1 MDRRYID
8 IEDSDTLVLR
18 TDRAPTP
25 RTEEVLVAVDFAGVN
40 RADILQRMGLYPVPE
55 DASPIMGLEV
65 SGTVVDVGDGVS
77 RFKTG
82 DKVCALVHGGGYA
95 TQAIAKATC
104 TMRIPEGVDDLTA
117 ACLPEAFLTVWYN
130 VIVRASLKAG
140 ETLLVHGGVSG
151 IGNIAVQL
159 AKAMNCRVI
168 ATAGTPAKCETLKNL
183 GADVCLNYSE
193 STLTEQCQ
201 TQGVMGEVNVVLD
214 MVGGDFEQFN
224 LECLAVDGRIACIG
238 LMRGGQSTIDL
249 TQLLMKRATLTGSTL
264 RRLTPSEKARCFEE
278 VNTHMM
284 PLVATG
290 AMSPLI
296 DRSFDLVQALEAQ
309 TYMASGSHAGKLLL
323 KCG

>member
-1 MDRRYID
+1 M
-8 IEDSDTLVLR
+8 
-18 TDRAPTP
+18 
-25 RTEEVLVAVDFAGVN
+25 
-40 RADILQRMGLYPVPE
+40 
-55 DASPIMGLEV
+55 
-65 SGTVVDVGDGVS
+65 
-77 RFKTG
+77 G
-82 DKVCALVHGGGYA
+82 DKDGY
-95 TQAIAKATC
+95 
-104 TMRIPEGVDDLTA
+104 PEGVAVGFSVGNDDGSPVG
-117 ACLPEAFLTVWYN
+117 CN
-130 VIVRASLKAG
+130 V
-140 ETLLVHGGVSG
+140 G

-168 ATAGTPAKCETLKNL
+168 ATAGTPAKCEILKNL

-201 TQGVMGEVNVVLD
+201 AQGVMGEIDVVLD

-278 VNTHMM
+278 VTVHMM

>member
-1 MDRRYID
+1 MTYHFIQ
-8 IEDSDTLVLR
+8 IEDPETLSIQEGEDL
-18 TDRAPTP
+18 TCGAD
-25 RTEEVLVAVDFAGVN
+25 EVVIDVAYAGIN
-40 RADILQRMGLYPVPE
+40 RADVLQRMGFYPPPP
-55 DASPIMGLEV
+55 DASPVMGLEV
-65 SGTVVDVGDGVS
+65 SGCVKVAGEDSGFSVGQ
-77 RFKTG
+77 R
-82 DKVCALVHGGGYA
+82 VCALVHGGGYA

-104 TMRIPEGVDDLTA
+104 TLRIPESVDDLTA

-130 VIVRASLKAG
+130 VIVRASLKPG

-159 AKAMNCRVI
+159 AKSMNCKVI
-168 ATAGTPAKCETLKNL
+168 ATAGTPAKCETLKRI
-183 GADVCLNYSE
+183 GADICLNYSE
-193 STLTEQCQ
+193 SSLTEQCQ
-201 TQGVMGEVNVVLD
+201 AQGVMGEVDVVLD

-278 VNTHMM
+278 VEANMM

-290 AMSPLI
+290 AMKPLI
-296 DRSFDLVQALEAQ
+296 DQCFDLDQVFEAQ

>member
-1 MDRRYID
+1 MTYHFIH
-8 IEDSDTLVLR
+8 IEDPETLSIQEGEDL
-18 TDRAPTP
+18 TCGAD
-25 RTEEVLVAVDFAGVN
+25 EVVIDVAYAGIN
-40 RADILQRMGLYPVPE
+40 RADVLQRMGFYPPPP
-55 DASPIMGLEV
+55 DASPVMGLEV
-65 SGTVVDVGDGVS
+65 SGSVRVAGKDSGFSVGE
-77 RFKTG
+77 R
-82 DKVCALVHGGGYA
+82 VCALVHGGGYA
-95 TQAIAKATC
+95 TQAIAKAAC
-104 TMRIPEGVDDLTA
+104 TMRIPETVDDLTA

-201 TQGVMGEVNVVLD
+201 AQGVMGEVDVVLD

-278 VNTHMM
+278 VNAHMM

-290 AMSPLI
+290 AMSPLV

>member
-1 MDRRYID
+1 MSYHFIH
-8 IEDSDTLVLR
+8 IEDPQTLSLQQG
-18 TDRAPTP
+18 DNLQCEAD
-25 RTEEVLVAVDFAGVN
+25 ELVIDVAYAGIN
-40 RADILQRMGLYPVPE
+40 RADVLQRMGFYPPPP

-65 SGTVVDVGDGVS
+65 SGSVRVAGGQSGFSVGD
-77 RFKTG
+77 R
-82 DKVCALVHGGGYA
+82 VCALVHGGGYA
-95 TQAIAKATC
+95 TQALAKAAY

-130 VIVRASLKAG
+130 VIVRASLKEG

-159 AKAMNCRVI
+159 AKSMNCRVV
-168 ATAGTPAKCETLKNL
+168 ATAGTTEKCDILESL
-183 GADVCLNYSE
+183 GADISLNYSA
-193 STLTEQCQ
+193 STLAEQCEEH
-201 TQGVMGEVNVVLD
+201 GVMGEVDVVLD

-278 VNTHMM
+278 VEAQMM
-284 PLVATG
+284 PLVASG
-290 AMSPLI
+290 AMKPLV
-296 DRSFDLVQALEAQ
+296 DRTFELSEALEAQ

-323 KCG
+323 RCS